1 MTLNGKTSLAPMQN
15 EPLAP
20 SKSKLMP
27 GLTGVAVDTV
37 TPANSAAALGSGD
50 VPVFATPAMAGLM
63 EAAAV
68 DALRDALD
76 ANQTTVGVHLD
87 IQHLAATP
95 VGMTVRAEARLM
107 TVEGRRLTFRVV
119 ANDDVEQIGA
129 GTHQRVIVDRERF
142 MQRTL
147 SKQP

>member
-1 MTLNGKTSLAPMQN
+1 
-15 EPLAP
+15 
-20 SKSKLMP
+20 MP

-37 TPANSAAALGSGD
+37 TPANSAVALGSGD

>member
-1 MTLNGKTSLAPMQN
+1 
-15 EPLAP
+15 
-20 SKSKLMP
+20 MP

-37 TPANSAAALGSGD
+37 TPANSALALGSGD
-50 VPVFATPAMAGLM
+50 VSVFATPAMAGLM